1 MRIRELILILLLLV
15 LSIVFI
21 SCIRD
26 KGNDVLDANTLKT
39 DGADGIPQI
48 EFLRDSHDFG
58 EIVEGEIVSYTF
70 QYRNTG
76 KGGLVITSASASCG
90 CTVPKYSKQPLVP
103 GETGKLEVVFDS
115 QGKLGA
121 QRKTI
126 AIRTNAKKGRNIL
139 IISAEVTKEVN

>member
-1 MRIRELILILLLLV
+1 MRIRELIVLLLLV
-15 LSIVFI
+15 LSTIFI

-26 KGNDVLDANTLKT
+26 KGRDTLDANILET
-39 DGADGIPQI
+39 DSTDGIPQI

-58 EIVEGEIVSYTF
+58 KIVEGEIVSYTF

-90 CTVPKYSKQPLVP
+90 CTVPKYSKQPLGP

-115 QGKLGA
+115 QGKQGV
-121 QRKTI
+121 QNKTI

>member
-1 MRIRELILILLLLV
+1 MRIRELIVLLLLV
-15 LSIVFI
+15 LSTVFF

-26 KGNDVLDANTLKT
+26 KGRDALDANILKT
-39 DGADGIPQI
+39 DSADGIPQI
-48 EFLRDSHDFG
+48 EFLRDTHDFG
-58 EIVEGEIVSYTF
+58 KIVEGGIVSYTF

-90 CTVPKYSKQPLVP
+90 CTVPKYSKQPVGP

-115 QGKLGA
+115 QGKQGV
-121 QRKTI
+121 QNKTI